1 MSLSAGAL
9 AAVVAVDSEEPGYAV
24 MPMSQAVQENM
35 IGIAYVA
42 VMMGVLGI
50 LALVLAAVGV
60 YGVMAFTVEQ
70 RTYEIGIRMALGA
83 QRLDVVRL
91 VLRGGLLL
99 TGIGLVIGL
108 PLALGTSHLIGSLI
122 FGIGKT
128 DPVTFAG
135 VGLILAA
142 VAAAACW
149 IPAQRAMRTDPIVAL
164 RYE

>member
-1 MSLSAGAL
+1 M
-9 AAVVAVDSEEPGYAV
+9 
-24 MPMSQAVQENM
+24 MPMAEAVQENM
-35 IGIAYVA
+35 IGLAYVA

-83 QRLDVVRL
+83 RRHDVVRL
-91 VLRGGLLL
+91 VLRSGLLL
-99 TGIGLVIGL
+99 TGIGLLIGL
-108 PLALGTSHLIGSLI
+108 PMALGTSHLIGSLI
-122 FGIGKT
+122 FGIGT
-128 DPVTFAG
+128 ADPVTFAG